1 MVLLSYKIRLPRLI
15 MRTFIF
21 LFCSTLMALSPN
33 KGNSQKAEI
42 VVRFDQ
48 EVSPERVF
56 ELIREQTEYTF
67 VYNEKHFVDSPKF
80 FLQKGRIKV
89 NALLKKVLNP
99 IACTFEFRNKNTVVV
114 QKKSWYDVDQ
124 NTMLVEGTVTDAEGV
139 PIPGITVIYKE
150 YPAKGT
156 VTDFEGKYQILVN
169 NNESVTLQFSGIGFK
184 TQEILVAGRT
194 RIDVVME
201 AEVSELNEVVVVGY
215 GTQKRS
221 EVTAAIGSVNADA
234 VKSYLASNASF
245 DRGLAGLA
253 KGVLVLERS
262 GRPGGGVD
270 INIRGV
276 TSPFSGADNE
286 PLFVIDGV
294 PFQTNPTQDIGGTG
308 NAVTENPLL
317 SINPDNIES
326 IDVLKDAAATA
337 IYGSRGVNGV
347 IIVKTK
353 RGRKNQEAKVTI
365 NSDVVVSKP
374 IGRINYMNTAQY
386 KETAEDLLRNSVDAA
401 NNGSFSVFSVYNRFS
416 DIADIS
422 LDPSTGQLTFNGLVD
437 AGFGTADT
445 DWGDLVYRNSTFTH
459 RNNITI
465 SGGNKSTNYSFGFGH
480 TSQEGLV
487 RNDILNNYNLQFAID
502 SEVNDAITVGV
513 NANLGYLKFKS
524 GGGSYTGSLNKNLN
538 ARPDLEPFDEDGNFA
553 LLPGWGG
560 FLSANPLAEIT
571 GSDIVNKSLN
581 ILGSAYVEIKPIKNV
596 TLRSDVTLGR
606 FNTDGRRFTAGSSQ
620 GYRPP
625 LDTRRAALTNSSVI
639 NTNLGANHLLTYT
652 NSFGKHNIS
661 VMAGLTFERFYTDR
675 EVSFYVGFPDD
686 NVLVLAQNAEDVT
699 GTGSSITESGLN
711 SALGR
716 VSYNYDSKYFLTA
729 ALRRDRSS
737 KFGPQ
742 NQDALFPSISGSWTI
757 TNEDFFK
764 EKSFVNYLN
773 LRAGYGQTGSNNLR
787 DFLFLQFFASGDR
800 PETALYNGQ
809 AAVGLNG
816 VLPNL
821 DIGWEETR
829 EYNFGLDFRFFNNRL
844 KGSIDVYNRETTGA
858 LLPTFFPLETGAL
871 TYTANFADITNKGV
885 ELSLGGDIVRSE
897 DFTWSAMLNISRN
910 RNVLNDFI
918 LTEANDFF
926 ADSYEIGKEVNLIK
940 GYIVDGIFR
949 DQAEVDE
956 FNNLADDGIYQY
968 RGTGPGDY
976 RYRDINGDGKI
987 TLEEDQVNLGSSQA
1001 DFFGGFNSTFTYK
1014 QFQLSTLFTFSK
1026 GAEAQWGPFNSFNK
1040 LLNPYKNYDARLYN
1054 NIWTPDNLD
1063 AKYAKSAVSD
1073 PNFNYTLRSD
1083 RVVHDASYIRLKTLS
1098 LSYNIPTEVL
1108 KNFGLDNMSFSLSG
1122 FNLWTGTKFPG
1133 IDPEALSG
1141 GFASP
1146 GGSTANNDPY
1156 PLAKSWSLGIR
1167 VQF

>member
-1 MVLLSYKIRLPRLI
+1 MKNYVVLKRKINLERYSKMFWYMMRKSLFLLFIVLFNSIGLCKAQDITLSLKDV
-15 MRTFIF
+15 
-21 LFCSTLMALSPN
+21 TLESAFKQIKEMTHVDFFYSNDQLDVT
-33 KGNSQKAEI
+33 K
-42 VVRFDQ
+42 VVNGH
-48 EVSPERVF
+48 F
-56 ELIREQTEYTF
+56 ENEQIE
-67 VYNEKHFVDSPKF
+67 
-80 FLQKGRIKV
+80 
-89 NALLKKVLNP
+89 
-99 IACTFEFRNKNTVVV
+99 TVVQTLV
-114 QKKSWYDVDQ
+114 GREYNVTLVDDKLLLI
-124 NTMLVEGTVTDAEGV
+124 TAEEDLPLRGSVTDADTGD
-139 PIPGITVIYKE
+139 PITGASVKV
-150 YPAKGT
+150 KGT
-156 VTDFEGKYQILVN
+156 TIGAITDINGEFYIQDVPTG
-169 NNESVTLQFSGIGFK
+169 
-184 TQEILVAGRT
+184 TQTIIISHVGYGVKEIAYTGQT
-194 RIDVVME
+194 SIDVGL
-201 AEVSELNEVVVVGY
+201 SISDKELNKVVVVGY
-215 GTQKRS
+215 GTKKRS
-221 EVTAAIGSVNADA
+221 EVTAAISSVNVDA
-234 VKSYLASNASF
+234 AKSYLASNASF

-253 KGVLVLERS
+253 KGLLVLERS

-294 PFQTNPTQDIGGTG
+294 PFQTNPTQDVGGTG
-308 NAVTENPLL
+308 NAVGVNALL

-353 RGRKNQEAKVTI
+353 RGEKNQKPKVTI
-365 NSDVVVSKP
+365 NSDITISEP
-374 IGRINYMNTAQY
+374 IGRIKYMNTAQY

-401 NNGSFSVFSVYNRFS
+401 NNGSFSVFSVFNRFN

-422 LDPSTGQLTFNGLVD
+422 LDPSTFKLSFNGLVD
-437 AGFGTADT
+437 AGFGTMDT
-445 DWGDLVYRNSTFTH
+445 DWADLVYKNNPFAH

-465 SGGNKSTNYSFGFGH
+465 SGGSESTNYSFGFGH
-480 TSQEGLV
+480 ISKEGLV
-487 RNDILNNYNLQFAID
+487 RNDILNNSNLQFAID
-502 SEVNDAITVGV
+502 SRVNNAITVGL
-513 NANLGYLKFKS
+513 NANLGYLNNKS
-524 GGGSYTGSLNKNLN
+524 GGGIYTGSLNKNLN

-560 FLSANPLAEIT
+560 FLSANPLADIT
-571 GSDIVNKSLN
+571 GADVVNKSLSA
-581 ILGSAYVEIKPIKNV
+581 LGSAYAEIKPIKNV

-606 FNTDGRRFTAGSSQ
+606 FNTDGRDFTPIGSQ

-625 LDTRRAALTNSSVI
+625 LDTRLAALTNSSVI
-639 NTNLGANHLLTYT
+639 NTNLGANHLLTYA
-652 NSFGKHNIS
+652 NNFGKHNVS
-661 VMAGLTFERFYTDR
+661 AMAGLTFERFYTDR
-675 EVSFYVGFPDD
+675 EVSFYAGFPDD
-686 NVLVLAQNAEDVT
+686 KVLVLAQNAENVT
-699 GTGSSITESGLN
+699 GTGSSKTESGLN

-742 NQDALFPSISGSWTI
+742 NQNALFPSISGSWTI

-764 EKSFVNYLN
+764 EESFVNYLN

-800 PETALYNGQ
+800 PATALYNGQ

-816 VLPNL
+816 TLPNL
-821 DIGWEETR
+821 EIGWEETR
-829 EYNFGLDFRFFNNRL
+829 EHNVGLDFKFFENRL
-844 KGSIDVYNRETTGA
+844 TGNIDVYNRKTTGA
-858 LLPTFFPLETGAL
+858 LLPAFFPLETGAL
-871 TYTANFADITNKGV
+871 SYTANFADITNKGV

-910 RNVLNDFI
+910 RNILNDFI

-926 ADSYEIGKEVNLIK
+926 ADSYEIGKEINLIK

-956 FNNLADDGIYQY
+956 YNNKADDGIYQY

-987 TLEEDQVNLGSSQA
+987 TLKGDQVNLGSSQA

-1014 QFQLSTLFTFSK
+1014 RFRLSPLFTFSK
-1026 GAEAQWGPFNSFNK
+1026 GAEAQWEPFNSFNQ

-1063 AKYAKSAVSD
+1063 ARYAKSAVSD

-1083 RVVHDASYIRLKTLS
+1083 RVVHDASYIRLKTLA
-1098 LSYNIPTEVL
+1098 LSYNMPTEVL
-1108 KNFGLDNMSFSLSG
+1108 KNIGLDNMSLSLSG

-1146 GGSTANNDPY
+1146 GGSTTNNDPY
-1156 PLAKSWSLGIR
+1156 PLAKSWSLGMR